1 MLNPKIIN
9 QYKNKK
15 VDAASDMPDIRS
27 KNILMGF
34 WHNWPSEPGQGYQ
47 QGLFK
52 EMQLTDIP
60 EAYNV
65 VAVAFMKGA
74 GIPTFKP
81 YNLSDEA
88 FRAQVAAL
96 NAQGRAVLIS
106 LGGAD
111 AHIELHAGQE
121 EPLAYEIIRLVEVYG
136 FDGLDIDL
144 EQAAITFADNRTVL
158 PAALR
163 MVREHYETEGKHFII
178 SMAPEFPYLRAS
190 KKLPALKEIT
200 TYFPILKE
208 FVTFLESFRSGGA
221 YLAYINAL
229 EDIYDFIAP
238 QYYNQGGDGVWVEE
252 LNLLVTQN
260 NDAHKKAFL
269 YYLTDSLI
277 HGTRGFTKI
286 PADRL
291 AIGLPTNNDAAAN
304 GYVINPQ
311 DVKNA
316 LQELEDAG
324 NPIRGLMT
332 WSVNWDAGKDKTGK
346 DYNWEFVNRYGY
358 LTGGET
364 PVPDKPPVPADLTLS
379 WQTKDSVTLIWR
391 LSEGTHPIR
400 VYNLFRNGTPVGDP
414 TAPPFVDT
422 DVSPGAVY
430 DYQISATDIEGNT
443 SDLSQVLTVYMDHD
457 QPPSAPTDLK
467 ATDITAYSVSLEWTA
482 PSGPHRIKQYIV
494 YRNRMRL
501 ITVTAPQTTY
511 TDAGLTPETD
521 YVYEISAQDKDDAVS
536 AGSESLTVTTELDSG
551 GNVTVWAPGVQYQAG
566 NEVTHQGISYRCLQ
580 SHKSIPEWSPELPG
594 SASLWLLLGR
604 STGSKH

>member
-9 QYKNKK
+9 QYKNRK
-15 VDAASDMPDIRS
+15 VDAASDMPDIRG

-52 EMQLTDIP
+52 EMALTDIP

-81 YNLSDEA
+81 YNLSDDA

-121 EPLAYEIIRLVEVYG
+121 DALAYEIIRLVEVYG

-163 MVREHYETEGKHFII
+163 LVRKHYETEGKHFII
-178 SMAPEFPYLRAS
+178 SMAPEFPYLRAAGS
-190 KKLPALKEIT
+190 
-200 TYFPILKE
+200 
-208 FVTFLESFRSGGA
+208 

-229 EDIYDFIAP
+229 EDLYDFIAP
-238 QYYNQGGDGVWVEE
+238 QYYNQGGDGIWVDE
-252 LNLLVTQN
+252 LNLWVSQN
-260 NDAHKKAFL
+260 NDTQKKAFL

-277 HGTRGFTKI
+277 HGTRGYASI

-291 AIGLPTNNDAAAN
+291 AIGLPSNNDGAAT
-304 GYVINPQ
+304 GYVVNPQ
-311 DVKNA
+311 DVKDA
-316 LQELEDAG
+316 LQELKDAG

-332 WSVNWDAGKDKTGK
+332 WSVNWDAGKDKNGK
-346 DYNWEFVNRYGY
+346 EYNWEFVNRYGY
-358 LTGGET
+358 LTSGET
-364 PVPDKPPVPADLTLS
+364 PVPDKPSVPADLTVS
-379 WQTKDSVTLIWR
+379 AQTENSVTLIWR
-391 LSEGTHPIR
+391 LSQGPLPVLT
-400 VYNLFRNGTPVGDP
+400 YNLIRDGKTVNTP

-422 DVSPGAVY
+422 NLSPDAVY
-430 DYQISATDIEGNT
+430 NYQISATDIEGNT
-443 SDLSQVLTVYMDHD
+443 SDLSPVLTVHMDQD
-457 QPPSAPTDLK
+457 QPPSTPGDLK
-467 ATDITAYSVSLEWTA
+467 ATEVTATGASLEWTA
-482 PSGPHRIKQYIV
+482 STGPHPIKQYVV
-494 YRNRMRL
+494 YRDHVL
-501 ITVTAPQTTY
+501 IATVTPPQTNY
-511 TDAGLTPETD
+511 TDAGLAPETTYSYLVGARD
-521 YVYEISAQDKDDAVS
+521 ENGGLSAESEILS
-536 AGSESLTVTTELDSG
+536 VTTKSDG
-551 GNVTVWAPGVQYQAG
+551 GGDVTEWKTGTNYAAG
-566 NEVTHQGISYRCLQ
+566 QLVNHQGISYRCLQ
-580 SHKSIPEWSPELPG
+580 AHRSIPEWSPEKPG
-594 SASLWLLLGR
+594 SESLWLLLGR
-604 STGSKH
+604 SAGSKH

>member
-9 QYKNKK
+9 QYKNRK
-15 VDAASDMPDIRS
+15 VDAASDMPDIRG

-52 EMQLTDIP
+52 EMALTDIP

-121 EPLAYEIIRLVEVYG
+121 DALAYEIIRLVETYG

-163 MVREHYETEGKHFII
+163 LVRKHYEAEGKHFII
-178 SMAPEFPYLRAS
+178 SMAPEFPYLRAAGS
-190 KKLPALKEIT
+190 
-200 TYFPILKE
+200 
-208 FVTFLESFRSGGA
+208 

-229 EDIYDFIAP
+229 EDLYDFIAP
-238 QYYNQGGDGVWVEE
+238 QYYNQGGDGIWVDE
-252 LNLLVTQN
+252 LNLWVTQN
-260 NDAHKKAFL
+260 NDTQKKAFL

-277 HGTRGFTKI
+277 HGTRGYASI

-291 AIGLPTNNDAAAN
+291 AIGLPSNNDGAAT
-304 GYVINPQ
+304 GYVVNPQ
-311 DVKNA
+311 DVKDA
-316 LQELEDAG
+316 LQKLQDAG

-332 WSVNWDAGKDKTGK
+332 WSVNWDAGKDKNGK
-346 DYNWEFVNRYGY
+346 EYNWEFVNRYGY

-364 PVPDKPPVPADLTLS
+364 PVPDKPSVPADLTVS
-379 WQTKDSVTLIWR
+379 AQTENSVTLIWR
-391 LSEGTHPIR
+391 LSQGPLPVLT
-400 VYNLFRNGTPVGDP
+400 YNLIRDGKTVNTL
-414 TAPPFVDT
+414 TAPPFFDT
-422 DVSPGAVY
+422 NVSPDAVY
-430 DYQISATDIEGNT
+430 NYQISATDIEGNT
-443 SDLSQVLTVYMDHD
+443 SALSPVLTVYMLQDR
-457 QPPSAPTDLK
+457 PPSAPGHLK
-467 ATDITAYSVSLEWTA
+467 ATEVTASSASLEWTA
-482 PSGPHRIKQYIV
+482 STGPHPIKQYVV
-494 YRNRMRL
+494 YRDHVP
-501 ITVTAPQTTY
+501 IATVTPPQTTY
-511 TDAGLTPETD
+511 TDAGLTPETT
-521 YVYEISAQDKDDAVS
+521 YSYLVS
-536 AGSESLTVTTELDSG
+536 ARDENGLSAESEILSVTTKSDG
-551 GNVTVWAPGVQYQAG
+551 GSDVAEWKTYTNYVIGQS
-566 NEVTHQGISYRCLQ
+566 VTHQGISYRCLQ
-580 SHKSIPEWSPELPG
+580 AHRSIPEWSPEKPG

-604 STGSKH
+604 SAGSRH